1 MHLKAGKNHK
11 SSCGIETV
19 ALDARDLHKF
29 AQDAHCANLKCTPP
43 RLPFGRE
50 AACCLGTEFGE
61 AHPASLNFFEQMT
74 NLFSVVMQEDVEA
87 SH

>member
-1 MHLKAGKNHK
+1 MGRR
-11 SSCGIETV
+11 SCGIETV

-43 RLPFGRE
+43 RLRFRS
-50 AACCLGTEFGE
+50 CSRMGTEFSE
-61 AHPASLNFFEQMT
+61 AHPASLRFLT